1 MTRRG
6 RPRGGQRRE
15 RNRGGRAA
23 RAGRVVAS
31 VGVGVGVGVAVAV
44 AVAVGVGVPCAV
56 VRRARMRTGS
66 AVLMRI
72 AVCVPGMAAAVI
84 ILPFSARDS
93 MTEPVVMVAA
103 TFVPRRAARRRIAM
117 RVLAGC
123 RHRIGNGSRMVRARL
138 GATGICAVGIAV
150 SCVAGT
156 LGVGHDNILY
166 GLTM

>member
-6 RPRGGQRRE
+6 RLRGRQRRE

-31 VGVGVGVGVAVAV
+31 VGVGVGVAV

>member
-23 RAGRVVAS
+23 RAGRVVVVVVVV
-31 VGVGVGVGVAVAV
+31 VGVGVGVGV
-44 AVAVGVGVPCAV
+44 GVRVPCAV

-84 ILPFSARDS
+84 ILPCSARDS
-93 MTEPVVMVAA
+93 MTEPIVMVAA

-123 RHRIGNGSRMVRARL
+123 RHRIGNGSRMVGARL